1 MPYFKWLLCIIELR
15 YNNFLFFLL
24 HLSFFL
30 TIHAVVI
37 QNSFKILGRVKKR
50 LDPYSYFR
58 PDPDPYK
65 ANKDPQHCPKRA
77 NYLKLPEILQT
88 SIKILTCILSNPSP
102 TSDQQL
108 LYIQLNPLN
117 SLYPI
122 LQIFLAHTAGQ
133 KSVLVAQWTSFNPPR
148 RT

>member
-1 MPYFKWLLCIIELR
+1 MPYFQWLLCIIELR

-24 HLSFFL
+24 HLSFFK

-58 PDPDPYK
+58 PDPDPFK

-77 NYLKLPEILQT
+77 NYLKLPAFFLTLPQHLT
-88 SIKILTCILSNPSP
+88 SNF
-102 TSDQQL
+102 
-108 LYIQLNPLN
+108 YIQLNPKLSIPN
-117 SLYPI
+117 
-122 LQIFLAHTAGQ
+122 LANFFGPHSRTKERSGC
-133 KSVLVAQWTSFNPPR
+133 SVDKL
-148 RT
+148 